1 MSEKKII
8 FFVAMFGIFVF
19 GFVCS
24 FGFFSTAANAAEFWA
39 VNFTIE
45 ARGVQASV
53 GQRIELPVYIT
64 NQGLL
69 TDSYKVSTTTLG
81 PDPGSFFIEL
91 SPIQT
96 VNIESNQT
104 EKIKVFIQTLMQ
116 GSRSVRVNVVSDA
129 CTLKLQDT
137 VECKHDQE
145 VVLSADYASLP
156 DVDVAAVVQIFAIAA
171 VVMFAAGLKNF
182 RFAELK

>member
-1 MSEKKII
+1 MI
-8 FFVAMFGIFVF
+8 F

-24 FGFFSTAANAAEFWA
+24 FGFFSTAANAAEFWVVKFA
-39 VNFTIE
+39 IE

-69 TDSYKVSTTTLG
+69 TDSYNVNTTVLG
-81 PDPGSFFIEL
+81 PDPGSFLIET

-96 VNIESNQT
+96 VSIESNQT
-104 EKIKVFIQTLMQ
+104 EKINVFIQTLMQ

-156 DVDVAAVVQIFAIAA
+156 DVDVWAACQIFVIAA
-171 VVMFAAGLKNF
+171 VVMISFDLGLFKS
-182 RFAELK
+182 KKII